1 MVSARW
7 ATAFTIIIIPE
18 SQPLLSSKVA
28 LFNPSA
34 HDGSLFLGKEF
45 QEGISRMFLSC
56 LF

>member
-7 ATAFTIIIIPE
+7 ATTFTIIIIPE